1 MGAMAFFGRR
11 RDDLGEEPGMAAAG
25 LLAGSVAAI
34 AAVAVSIPLES
45 PSDAYFN
52 SASVAMAS
60 VGLGLIV
67 GFLWRIL
74 PVGGGNRLLYFNIIM
89 GIFLVF
95 IVAAALGMET
105 YLERSVSFVLPL
117 SGLVLGVTWV
127 LTLAIVRTGRALPWR
142 VALVTAAI
150 ALALGFGLAGLG
162 DQEDGRLELPPRN
175 SMVVQGIGVGVL

>member
-1 MGAMAFFGRR
+1 
-11 RDDLGEEPGMAAAG
+11 MAAAG

-34 AAVAVSIPLES
+34 AAVAISIPLES

-60 VGLGLIV
+60 VGLGLIA
-67 GFLWRIL
+67 GLLWKIL
-74 PVGGGNRLLYFNIIM
+74 PSRGGHRLQYFNIIM
-89 GIFLVF
+89 GILLVF
-95 IVAAALGMET
+95 VVAAALGMET

-117 SGLVLGVTWV
+117 AGLVLGVTWV

-150 ALALGFGLAGLG
+150 ALALGFGLVGLG
-162 DQEDGRLELPPRN
+162 DQEDGRLDLPPR
-175 SMVVQGIGVGVL
+175 SAMVIQGMGVGTI